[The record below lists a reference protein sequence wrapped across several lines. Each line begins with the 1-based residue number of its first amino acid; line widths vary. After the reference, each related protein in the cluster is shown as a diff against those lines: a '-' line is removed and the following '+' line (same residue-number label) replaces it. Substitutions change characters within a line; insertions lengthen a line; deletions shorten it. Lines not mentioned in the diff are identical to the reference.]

1 MSNPLLK
8 SAAVATAKT
17 ACCALVGMAGAH
29 VGMLALG
36 SLGVAA
42 ALKPGEKLLE
52 FAFEKASEIAGEI
65 GLAKWE
71 ERERNDPL
79 ERAFQQ
85 ALRKALNEIR
95 TTAEKEQRLGGPG
108 AMLAD
113 YREDGDRKE
122 EKDWAWWFKN
132 WDKALETPVVESFDQ
147 IPLGEDTGE
156 EAELRLREF
165 LKLLNAQGAMLEAQK
180 ATAASLRLVTFR
192 MDELSEPPAELVA
205 WLKERLPDE
214 LPPIF
219 EELLT
224 SERNEQANKMYVN
237 RFIKVFTE
245 KYGPVILEIRDF
257 AKETNER
264 TKGIAEDASHAAHGV
279 DDANAKLDL
288 VVGAMTALQRSDS
301 FHVARG
307 SFSLELPTDR
317 EGMGL
322 PPRPEQKDPTNTF
335 LVSQI
340 ESDRAK
346 HQIEVQRIQD
356 ERDRAERR
364 VRHIEECVERVR
376 QAVEDARRGGA

>member
-1 MSNPLLK
+1 VSNPLVK
-8 SAAVATAKT
+8 SATVATAKT
-17 ACCALVGMAGAH
+17 ACYALVGMAGAQ

-36 SLGVAA
+36 ALGVAA
-42 ALKPGEKLLE
+42 ALKPGERLLE

-95 TTAEKEQRLGGPG
+95 KTAEKEQRLGGPG
-108 AMLAD
+108 ALLAD

-156 EAELRLREF
+156 EAERRLREF
-165 LKLLNAQGAMLEAQK
+165 LKLLNAQGAMLGALKE
-180 ATAASLRLVTFR
+180 TVASLRLVTFR
-192 MDELSEPPAELVA
+192 IDELKEPPAELVA
-205 WLKERLPDE
+205 WLKERLPAK

-224 SERNEQANKMYVN
+224 SEPNEQANKMYVN

-245 KYGPVILEIRDF
+245 KYGPVILEIRNL
-257 AKETNER
+257 AEETNER
-264 TKGIAEDASHAAHGV
+264 TKGIAKDASHAAQGIG
-279 DDANAKLDL
+279 DANSKLDF
-288 VVGAMTALQRSDS
+288 VVGAVTALQRGDS
-301 FHVARG
+301 FQIMGG
-307 SFSLELPTDR
+307 SFGWELPA
-317 EGMGL
+317 GGQGVGL
-322 PPRPEQKDPTNTF
+322 PQKPVDDLPTSAF
-335 LVSQI
+335 LMNEVLI
-340 ESDRAK
+340 ARENHRK
-346 HQIEVQRIQD
+346 EVQRLQD

-364 VRHIEECVERVR
+364 VRHIEDCIEKVR
-376 QAVEDARRGGA
+376 QAVEDARRGNQ